1 MKIPILCL
9 LVASWYGEPYRGR
22 PTASGELY
30 DPSAMTCAH
39 RDLPFG
45 TKLLVF
51 TPDKHVIVTV
61 NDRGPFVAGRELDL
75 SSSAFKQLADP
86 DQGLVNVNYIQ
97 LK

>member
-22 PTASGELY
+22 PTASGQPY

-45 TKLLVF
+45 TMLLVY

-75 SSSAFKQLADP
+75 SSYAFKQLADP
-86 DQGLVNVNYIQ
+86 DQGLVHVNYIQ

>member
-9 LVASWYGEPYRGR
+9 LVASYYSPQYSGR
-22 PTASGELY
+22 PTASGQPY

-45 TKLLVF
+45 TKLLIY

-61 NDRGPFVAGRELDL
+61 NDRGPFVAGRKLDL
-75 SSSAFKQLADP
+75 SSYAFKQLADP
-86 DQGLVNVNYIQ
+86 DQGLVHVNYIE

>member
-22 PTASGELY
+22 PTASGQPY

-45 TKLLVF
+45 TKLLIY

-75 SSSAFKQLADP
+75 NSYAFEQLADP
-86 DQGLVNVNYIQ
+86 DQGLVNIGYIQ